1 MILHQ
6 LSMQVTLADTFSL
19 RLMAEGVGNL
29 TDNIDITVKDCKDSL
44 TACSGPSEQLLIGG
58 YSSMI
63 KDITAGMV
71 TD

>member
-19 RLMAEGVGNL
+19 RLMAEAVCNL
-29 TDNIDITVKDCKDSL
+29 TDNIDITVKDSL

>member
-19 RLMAEGVGNL
+19 RLMAEAVCNL

-44 TACSGPSEQLLIGG
+44 TACSGPS
-58 YSSMI
+58 
-63 KDITAGMV
+63 
-71 TD
+71 